1 MKAKISG
8 LLGLVLVFAW
18 VGWSYAASP
27 NGVPTYLAL
36 GDSLAYGMQ
45 IGHLRQEMKS
55 GTVDATSF
63 DTGYVNRLA
72 TILGHSTPKLRV
84 VDLGCPGE
92 TTSSFISGPCA
103 FATNGKPFG
112 DKPLPMHVKYQGAQL
127 LAGLKYLENPNDNI
141 RLITIDIGIN
151 DLRADELA
159 CGSAADFEK
168 CLKSKWPTT
177 AKTVARNLSTILHN
191 LKYAAPHTKIL
202 VMTYYNWLGLQHPR
216 SDAQVR
222 DLNAIITRSAKS
234 INATTIHTFPAF
246 NESGKLCELSL
257 ICGPTKDLHPTNAG
271 YRLIARLFYRGME

>member
-1 MKAKISG
+1 MKSKFSSLI
-8 LLGLVLVFAW
+8 GLVLAMAW
-18 VGWSYAASP
+18 MGWGHAAST

-55 GTVDATSF
+55 GTVDAASF

-72 TILGHSTPKLRV
+72 AILRHSTPNLHV

-92 TTSSFISGPCA
+92 TTSSFIDGQCA

-112 DKPLPMHVKYQGAQL
+112 HKPLPMHVKYKGAQL
-127 LAGLKYLENPNDNI
+127 LAGLKYLENQNDNI
-141 RLITIDIGIN
+141 RLITVDIGIN

-159 CGSAADFEK
+159 CGSASDFEK
-168 CLKSKWPTT
+168 CLKGKWPVT
-177 AKTVARNLSTILHN
+177 AKKVAKNLSIILHN
-191 LKYAAPHTKIL
+191 LRYAAPHTKIL

-222 DLNAIITRSAKS
+222 DLNAIITRSARS
-234 INATTIHTFPAF
+234 IGATTIHTFPAF
-246 NESGKLCELSL
+246 NESGNLCKLSL

-271 YRLIARLFYRGME
+271 YRLIAQLFYRGMQ

>member
-1 MKAKISG
+1 MQSKFSSLI
-8 LLGLVLVFAW
+8 GLVLTIAW
-18 VGWSYAASP
+18 VGWGHAAST

-55 GTVDATSF
+55 GTVDAASF

-72 TILGHSTPKLRV
+72 AALRHSTPNLHV

-92 TTSSFISGPCA
+92 TTSSFIDGPCA

-112 DKPLPMHVKYQGAQL
+112 HKPLPMHVEYKGAQL
-127 LAGLKYLENPNDNI
+127 LAGLKYIENQNDNI
-141 RLITIDIGIN
+141 RLITVDIGIN

-159 CGSAADFEK
+159 CGSASDFEK
-168 CLKSKWPTT
+168 CLKGKWPVT
-177 AKTVARNLSTILHN
+177 AKNVAKNLSIILHN
-191 LKYAAPHTKIL
+191 LRYAAPHTRIL
-202 VMTYYNWLGLQHPR
+202 VTTYYNWLGLQHPR

-222 DLNAIITRSAKS
+222 ELNAIITRSARS
-234 INATTIHTFPAF
+234 IGATTIHTFPAF
-246 NESGKLCELSL
+246 NESGNLCKLSL

-271 YRLIARLFYRGME
+271 YRLIAQLFYRGME